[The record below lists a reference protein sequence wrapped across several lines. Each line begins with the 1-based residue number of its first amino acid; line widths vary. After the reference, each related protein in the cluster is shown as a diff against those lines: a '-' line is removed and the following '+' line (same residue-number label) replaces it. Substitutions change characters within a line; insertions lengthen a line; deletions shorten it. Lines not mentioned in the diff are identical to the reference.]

1 MLKVTLYANRYS
13 YSGVDTKYIF
23 KLEGEQI
30 TEGKK
35 EYIANNSKEIQ
46 KGDIDEMDLYI
57 IKDELKNLL
66 ILEKIKKAVRENKK
80 SVTVSNFVNA
90 SKKYKE
96 YKEENS
102 KRLDNELE
110 KIKKEIIKD
119 AEYNGASL
127 EYYKNLYNKIKNNNY
142 IKENLTS
149 EEMTILK
156 EKLAIAQQ
164 VRKEFDYKYETLI
177 NIKQN
182 KNTTIFEFA
191 YYGEISNYFYL
202 VTNRK
207 NHTNKVNELIMEI
220 LKLEG
225 YEIDIDR
232 DVKRINSRICKY
244 DRDALEITRDQLQEI
259 KKLGDAICKRKY
271 PYVAVYKEE
280 GGELKKVV

>member
-46 KGDIDEMDLYI
+46 TGDIDEMDLYI

-119 AEYNGASL
+119 TEYNGASL
-127 EYYKNLYNKIKNNNY
+127 EYYKSLDNKIKNNNY
-142 IKENLTS
+142 IKENLTP

-164 VRKEFDYKYETLI
+164 VRKEFDYKYENLI
-177 NIKQN
+177 NIKQDE
-182 KNTTIFEFA
+182 NTTIYEFA
-191 YYGEISNYFYL
+191 HHCGINKYFYL

-207 NHTNKVNELIMEI
+207 NHTKKVNELIMEI

-225 YEIDIDR
+225 YEIDINR
-232 DVKRINSRICKY
+232 DIKQVNYRTGKY
-244 DRDALEITRDQLQEI
+244 HRDSLEITRDELQEI
-259 KKLGDAICKRKY
+259 KKLGDAVCKRKY

>member
-1 MLKVTLYANRYS
+1 MLKITLYANRYS
-13 YSGVDTKYIF
+13 YSSVDIKYIF

-35 EYIANNSKEIQ
+35 EYIINNSKEIQ
-46 KGDIDEMDLYI
+46 KGDIDEKDIDI
-57 IKDELKNLL
+57 IKEELKNIL
-66 ILEKIKKAVRENKK
+66 ILEKIEKAVRKNKK

-191 YYGEISNYFYL
+191 YHGEISNYFYL

-207 NHTNKVNELIMEI
+207 NHTKKINELIIEI

-232 DVKRINSRICKY
+232 DVKRINYRTCKY

>member
-80 SVTVSNFVNA
+80 SITVSSFVNA
-90 SKKYKE
+90 SKQYKE
-96 YKEENS
+96 YKEKNS

-164 VRKEFDYKYETLI
+164 VRKEFDYKYENLI
-177 NIKQN
+177 SIEQN
-182 KNTTIFEFA
+182 EDTTIYEFA
-191 YYGEISNYFYL
+191 HHYGINRYFYL

-207 NHTNKVNELIMEI
+207 NHTKRVNELMIKI

-232 DVKRINSRICKY
+232 DVKQINYRTCKY

-259 KKLGDAICKRKY
+259 KKLGDAVCKRKY
-271 PYVAVYKEE
+271 PYVAVYKEDE
-280 GGELKKVV
+280 GKLKKVV